1 MLSGH
6 WTYSCWRFVSFR
18 FTLRAARFTLRAAH
32 PALLLLLH
40 VQLRPLLLVWCSA
53 FSSLKLVVLV
63 FGRGAGSSL
72 LQCVLVFFRAVC
84 STLLVLFHYSLLCCA
99 LSSSL
104 TCLSLM
110 GGVRSTLLVLF
121 IFMNPAQLDALMS
134 LWNVDELGKIN
145 EWVSDLLWWVLL
157 VYSVRSTPLLLCALS
172 SCFSLFLSRLLSHR
186 VSIEFPLA
194 IDGHPSIVGM
204 VSPIDRCGHC
214 PFYSF
219 GVVPF
224 YMYSFVAV
232 RSLLLCAF
240 FVCCC
245 ALSLFVAVRSLLL

>member
-6 WTYSCWRFVSFR
+6 WTYAASVSFR

-53 FSSLKLVVLV
+53 FSSLKLFVLV
-63 FGRGAGSSL
+63 FFGRGAGSSL
-72 LQCVLVFFRAVC
+72 LQCVLVFFRALC

-104 TCLSLM
+104 TCLSLCSFYSV
-110 GGVRSTLLVLF
+110 GVVHF
-121 IFMNPAQLDALMS
+121 H
-134 LWNVDELGKIN
+134 
-145 EWVSDLLWWVLL
+145 LLWWVLL
-157 VYSVRSTPLLLCALS
+157 VYSVRSTLLCYCSLS
-172 SCFSLFLSRLLSHR
+172 LPSSLFFYRGSISHR
-186 VSIEFPLA
+186 VSIS
-194 IDGHPSIVGM
+194 HRW
-204 VSPIDRCGHC
+204 SPIDCGHGVTHRSMWVPIDCGHC
-214 PFYSF
+214 PFYVLSTYSF

-232 RSLLLCAF
+232 RSFVLFCCWLLLCALCC
-240 FVCCC
+240 CCC
-245 ALSLFVAVRSLLL
+245 ALFVAVRSLLLCALCCCAL

>member
-1 MLSGH
+1 MDI
-6 WTYSCWRFVSFR
+6 CFRFVSSF
-18 FTLRAARFTLRAAH
+18 RFTLRAAH

-84 STLLVLFHYSLLCCA
+84 STLLVLFH
-99 LSSSL
+99 SS
-104 TCLSLM
+104 
-110 GGVRSTLLVLF
+110 
-121 IFMNPAQLDALMS
+121 
-134 LWNVDELGKIN
+134 
-145 EWVSDLLWWVLL
+145 LLWWVLL

-204 VSPIDRCGHC
+204 VSPIERVGTH
-214 PFYSF
+214 
-219 GVVPF
+219 
-224 YMYSFVAV
+224 
-232 RSLLLCAF
+232 RLW
-240 FVCCC
+240 
-245 ALSLFVAVRSLLL
+245 ALSVLLF